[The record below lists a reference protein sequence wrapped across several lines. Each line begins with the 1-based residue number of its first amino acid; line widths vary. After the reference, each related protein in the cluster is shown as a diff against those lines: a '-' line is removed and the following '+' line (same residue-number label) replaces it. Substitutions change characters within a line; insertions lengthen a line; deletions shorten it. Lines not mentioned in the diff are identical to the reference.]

1 MRSVPLFESLL
12 RALRWHRRWFAAVF
26 AAIAALA
33 VLNTLSGAEA
43 SGAPTVVAARSIPG
57 GTTVAAGDLRLVRV
71 PPSLLPD
78 GAFGDPAAVIGHTV
92 VIPVPERSILS
103 RDILVESG
111 ALVSVGKVA
120 LPVRF
125 ADAAALPLLRVGAH
139 IDVLGAAA
147 NGSDY
152 GVVAADVRV
161 VAIPAPSEGGVL
173 GGSQNG
179 LVLVE
184 VDSTQ
189 AAAIAA
195 AASVSAVSFALR

>member
-1 MRSVPLFESLL
+1 MRSVPLIESLL
-12 RALRWHRRWFAAVF
+12 RALRWHRRWFAALF
-26 AAIAALA
+26 AALA
-33 VLNTLSGAEA
+33 VLAVLNTFSGAET

-57 GTTVAAGDLRLVRV
+57 GTTVVAEDLRIERL
-71 PPSLLPD
+71 PPSMVPD
-78 GAFGDPAAVIGHTV
+78 GAFSDPAAVIGHTV
-92 VIPVPERSILS
+92 VIPAPARSVLTPAIL
-103 RDILVESG
+103 LESG
-111 ALVSVGKVA
+111 ALVGVGKVA

-125 ADAAALPLLRVGAH
+125 AEATALPLLRVGAH
-139 IDVLGAAA
+139 IDLLGPAA

-152 GVVAADVRV
+152 GVVASDVRV
-161 VAIPAPSEGGVL
+161 VAIPAPSDGGVL
-173 GGSQNG
+173 GGSRDG

>member
-1 MRSVPLFESLL
+1 MRSVPPVESLL
-12 RALRWHRRWFAAVF
+12 RALRWHRRWFAALF
-26 AAIAALA
+26 AALA
-33 VLNTLSGAEA
+33 VLAVLNTFSGAETA
-43 SGAPTVVAARSIPG
+43 GAPTVVAARSIPG
-57 GTTVAAGDLRLVRV
+57 GTVVVAGDLRLVRL
-71 PPSLLPD
+71 PPSMLPD

-92 VIPVPERSILS
+92 VIPVPERSVLT
-103 RDILVESG
+103 RAVLLASG
-111 ALVSVGKVA
+111 DLVSVGKVA

-125 ADAAALPLLRVGAH
+125 AEAAALPLLRVGAH

-152 GVVAADVRV
+152 GVVASDVRV

-184 VDSTQ
+184 VDSAQ

-195 AASVSAVSFALR
+195 ASSVSAVSFALR

>member
-1 MRSVPLFESLL
+1 L
-12 RALRWHRRWFAAVF
+12 RALRWHRRWFAALF
-26 AAIAALA
+26 AALA
-33 VLNTLSGAEA
+33 VLAVLNTFSGVET

-57 GTTVAAGDLRLVRV
+57 GTMVVAGDLRLVRL
-71 PPSLLPD
+71 PLSMLPD
-78 GAFGDPAAVIGHTV
+78 GAFSDPAAVIGHTV
-92 VIPVPERSILS
+92 VVPAQERSILTPA
-103 RDILVESG
+103 ILLESG
-111 ALVSVGKVA
+111 AQVGVGKVA

-125 ADAAALPLLRVGAH
+125 AEAAALPLLRVGAH

-152 GVVAADVRV
+152 GVVASDVRV

-173 GGSQNG
+173 GGSQNA

-184 VDSTQ
+184 VDSAQ

>member
-1 MRSVPLFESLL
+1 MRSVPLVESLL
-12 RALRWHRRWFAAVF
+12 RALRWHRRWFAALF
-26 AAIAALA
+26 AALA
-33 VLNTLSGAEA
+33 VLAVLNTFSGAGS
-43 SGAPTVVAARSIPG
+43 SGAPTVMAARSIPG
-57 GTTVAAGDLRLVRV
+57 GTVVAAGDLRLVRL
-71 PPSLLPD
+71 PPSMLPD
-78 GAFGDPAAVIGHTV
+78 GAFSDPAAVIGHTV
-92 VIPVPERSILS
+92 VIPVPERGILTPA
-103 RDILVESG
+103 ILLESG
-111 ALVSVGKVA
+111 AQVGVGKVA

-125 ADAAALPLLRVGAH
+125 AEATALPLLRVGAH

-147 NGSDY
+147 SGSGY
-152 GVVAADVRV
+152 GVVASDVRV
-161 VAIPAPSEGGVL
+161 VAIPAPGEGGVL

>member
-1 MRSVPLFESLL
+1 MRSVPFFEALL

-26 AAIAALA
+26 AALA
-33 VLNTLSGAEA
+33 VLAILNTFSGAEA
-43 SGAPTVVAARSIPG
+43 SGAPIVVAARSIPG
-57 GTTVAAGDLRLVRV
+57 GTTVVAGDLRLVRL
-71 PPSLLPD
+71 PPSMLPE
-78 GAFGDPAAVIGHTV
+78 GVFSDPAAVIGRTV
-92 VIPVPERSILS
+92 VIPVPERSVLTPAS
-103 RDILVESG
+103 LLESG
-111 ALVSVGKVA
+111 AHVGVGKVA

-125 ADAAALPLLRVGAH
+125 AEATALPLLQVGAH

-147 NGSDY
+147 DGSDY
-152 GVVAADVRV
+152 GVVASDVRV

-173 GGSQNG
+173 GGSQGG

-184 VDSTQ
+184 VDSVQ